1 MKKTDIK
8 YIIYAL
14 LMLAGMA
21 VLLVLVGGNEDDG
34 QRTNKNPPAGASGL
48 KGHYKTN

>member
-14 LMLAGMA
+14 CMLAGMA
-21 VLLVLVGGNEDDG
+21 LLLILTGG
-34 QRTNKNPPAGASGL
+34 R
-48 KGHYKTN
+48 

>member
-14 LMLAGMA
+14 GMLAGMA
-21 VLLVLVGGNEDDG
+21 VLLILTGG
-34 QRTNKNPPAGASGL
+34 R
-48 KGHYKTN
+48 